1 MEVKMKLSTI
11 SLAMGLA
18 LAPFAAHAT
27 TEHHH
32 ALHQAQYAQRHAI
45 PEAATAFVRR
55 VKVNGD
61 SDGLSRNQEDCNRGC
76 IDH

>member
-1 MEVKMKLSTI
+1 MEVKMKVSMI
-11 SLAMGLA
+11 PLA
-18 LAPFAAHAT
+18 LCFAFAPFAAHAT

-32 ALHQAQYAQRHAI
+32 ALHQAQYAQRQAI
-45 PEAATAFVRR
+45 PQAATAFVPR